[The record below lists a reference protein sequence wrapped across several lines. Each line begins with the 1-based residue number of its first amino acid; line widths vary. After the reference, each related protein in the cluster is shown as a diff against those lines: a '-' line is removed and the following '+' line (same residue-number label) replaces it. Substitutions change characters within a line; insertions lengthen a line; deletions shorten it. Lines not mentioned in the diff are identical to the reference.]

1 MSKEPLTIQS
11 NSKIVQTAVKF
22 GLIKPGWTLEDYIR
36 DAAESQGYATVQVW
50 GEQGSGKSNR
60 ILQQGYWV
68 YKDWDL
74 VLKNIIFKPSSFVQ
88 RLKSIPMG
96 RRVPWLGWDD
106 VGVHFT
112 SNAFRTNIQ
121 EYESVDGAWA
131 SIRVKCSVIS
141 LTIPN
146 ISRLAR
152 NIKDNVS
159 HEVYLGRNQME
170 LVERIVR
177 LPSFT
182 SLESELFKVLIEG
195 PQPFKLFDVP
205 TDVFKEYWEMR
216 LELTEEALEKMDL
229 STEPESPEGY
239 MTVLEAAQVA
249 KDKGLRYSTSS
260 IQQDISR
267 GVIRGT
273 KIGPTLYVWTEDFE
287 TNLELKE

>member
-1 MSKEPLTIQS
+1 MSKEPLTVQS
-11 NSKIVQTAVKF
+11 DSRIVQTAIKF
-22 GLIKPGWTLEDYIR
+22 GLIKPGWTLENYISE
-36 DAAESQGYATVQVW
+36 AVEKQGYATVQVW

-88 RLKSIPMG
+88 RLKAIPKG
-96 RRVPWLGWDD
+96 KRVPWIGWDD
-106 VGVHFT
+106 VGVWFT
-112 SNAFRTNIQ
+112 SNAFRTDITQ
-121 EYESVDGAWA
+121 YEAVDGAWA

-159 HEVYLGRNQME
+159 HEVYLGKNQME
-170 LVERIVR
+170 MVERIVR

-195 PQPFKLFDVP
+195 PRLFRLFNVP
-205 TDVFKEYWEMR
+205 RDVFKEYWEMR
-216 LELTEEALEKMDL
+216 LQLTEEALEKMDQ
-229 STEPESPEGY
+229 STEPESPEGFIP
-239 MTVLEAAQVA
+239 VLEAA
-249 KDKGLRYSTSS
+249 KISKEKGVRYSTSS

-273 KIGPTLYVWTEDFE
+273 KIGPVLYVWEEDFQ